1 MRVKSMIARYNSAI
15 LQAHPIAMS
24 DGPNFS
30 EIGEHAATV
39 VASVGALWLLIRK
52 TVSQSLKADL
62 DDAKARA
69 GADIV
74 EGLRAELQRLS
85 NQNATL
91 AQSLNEL
98 QVEIIELRAE
108 NGRLRVTIE
117 GLNVEIE
124 TLRRSNEQ
132 SGFDRLGA

>member
-1 MRVKSMIARYNSAI
+1 MIARYNSAI

-24 DGPNFS
+24 EGPNFS
-30 EIGEHAATV
+30 EIGEHIAAI
-39 VASVGALWLLIRK
+39 AAAVGAAWLVVRK
-52 TVSQSLKADL
+52 TISQHLKADL
-62 DDAKARA
+62 DDAKSKA

-74 EGLRAELQRLS
+74 EGLRGELRRLS
-85 NQNATL
+85 DQNAVL
-91 AQSLNEL
+91 AVSLNEL

-132 SGFDRLGA
+132 SGFDRAGV